1 MWLMWSWSARFRCWP
16 SCSVAA
22 PISFMTRASLREPW
36 KKVIDLRKPSR
47 GFLLDA
53 DDFLPPRTPFK
64 RKKRGSERQRRCNR
78 AARPAAAATA
88 THSLRWT
95 SVLETHNVSDVELAQ
110 LARAAAAGLVA
121 LNNYNYCYTFL
132 LFLFIIIVIIIII
145 TVFRLA
151 HQLHIEAGDGGAARS
166 AWFCWFEE

>member
-1 MWLMWSWSARFRCWP
+1 MP
-16 SCSVAA
+16 
-22 PISFMTRASLREPW
+22 MTS
-36 KKVIDLRKPSR
+36 
-47 GFLLDA
+47 
-53 DDFLPPRTPFK
+53 FLPGLLLKERSAGRRDKGAATEQ
-64 RKKRGSERQRRCNR
+64 RG
-78 AARPAAAATA
+78 PAAAATA

-95 SVLETHNVSDVELAQ
+95 SILKTRNVSDVELAQ

-166 AWFCWFEE
+166 AWFC